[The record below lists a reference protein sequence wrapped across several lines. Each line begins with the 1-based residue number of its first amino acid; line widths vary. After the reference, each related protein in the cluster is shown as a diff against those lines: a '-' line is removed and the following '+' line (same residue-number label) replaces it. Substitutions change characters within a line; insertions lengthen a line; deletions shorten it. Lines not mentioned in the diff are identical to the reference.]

1 MPFKS
6 EHLMHFS
13 APPGSPYLCHMQ
25 VSRLLAA
32 AGSGMQSP
40 LPPLPLA
47 DRIHPPFFLY
57 HLQFRNEFPE
67 AIETGP

>member
-6 EHLMHFS
+6 EHLMHLS
-13 APPGSPYLCHMQ
+13 APPGSPSLCHMQ

-40 LPPLPLA
+40 LPRLPLA
-47 DRIHPPFFLY
+47 DRIHPFYLY

-67 AIETGP
+67 ATVTGP